1 MLKRYNLDY
10 LVHASSLIADEATG
24 TAVIVVPQRDI
35 NQHLAEAQSQDWQLH
50 YMFLTHFYTG
60 SLAGHLEQL
69 ERVRAT
75 ICLDGQA
82 QADYAFT
89 PFHDSEALT
98 FGQVQLIILATPG
111 HTLEAISILV
121 DDYAQDPHHP
131 YAIMTRNTLFIGT
144 ALMIRELM
152 IEPGSRCA
160 PVKYARFGPSPWGE
174 GKGVRR
180 C

>member
-1 MLKRYNLDY
+1 LLKRYSLDY
-10 LVHASSLIADEATG
+10 LVHASSLITDEATV

-35 NQHLAEAQSQDWQLH
+35 NQHLAEAQTHGWQLH
-50 YMFLTHFYTG
+50 YMFLTHFHTG

-69 ERVRAT
+69 ERVGAT

-82 QADYAFT
+82 QANYAFT

-98 FGQVQLIILATPG
+98 FRQGQRTMLATPG

-121 DDYAQDPHHP
+121 DDYAKDLHHP
-131 YAIMTRNTLFIGT
+131 YAVMTRNTLFIGT
-144 ALMIRELM
+144 ALTIRELVM
-152 IEPGSRCA
+152 EPGGRCT
-160 PVKYARFGPSPWGE
+160 PVKYARFGPSPWRE